1 MREWPWYGYVAV
13 AAIIFGMFFF
23 LYYKPKNEELQ
34 GIRDQRIKAENEV
47 IELKRMKDQ
56 LDQIEVELEN
66 MQVKLKELET
76 IIPLEEEIEV
86 ILDRIQQLAYDSR
99 LTINKFIPQP
109 LVEQEFFAE
118 KPINIEING
127 NYHNLAIF
135 FNRLSNFARLFTIQN
150 FSVKALRDQSDTN
163 TISAATTAKTYIFR
177 QPPPSEEAPA
187 KKPPRKRR

>member
-1 MREWPWYGYVAV
+1 MRDWPWYGYIVI
-13 AAIIFGMFFF
+13 AAIIFGLFFF

-34 GIRDQRIKAENEV
+34 RIKEERIQAENEV
-47 IELKRMKDQ
+47 VELKRMKDQ

-66 MQVKLKELET
+66 MKVKLKELET

-177 QPPPSEEAPA
+177 QPPPPEEAPA

>member
-1 MREWPWYGYVAV
+1 MREWPWYGYIVLAV
-13 AAIIFGMFFF
+13 VIFGLFFL

-34 GIRDQRIKAENEV
+34 RIKDERIKAENEV
-47 IELKRMKDQ
+47 VELKRMKDQ
-56 LDQIEVELEN
+56 LDQIEVELAN

-127 NYHNLAIF
+127 NYHNLAVF

-177 QPPPSEEAPA
+177 QPPPPEEAPA
-187 KKPPRKRR
+187 KKPPRKK